1 MKIQVYRNAIVFL
14 ALFFFQYILAY
25 ADVSFVATVDRN
37 PVEEGGRFEVS
48 FTLNNATGTNF
59 TPPQFNGFSN
69 VWGPSHSTNMQIING
84 VVSQSVSYVYTIV
97 AGKEGNYSIGS
108 ASIKV
113 NGKEY
118 KTNPLTIKVVKGSQ
132 KGNQQSQQNQQYQSK
147 SFTQQANDYLK
158 DKLFIKIIVNKRSL
172 YVGEQLVVS
181 YKLYYKPDLD
191 LVGITSAKIPT
202 FNNFWSSEVNLGQQ
216 QRMSEIIDGVQYMV
230 QDLKKFVLVP
240 QKSGNLK
247 LDPLEIDIVV
257 RIAVRS
263 GFWPTYENYT
273 YKLKSGSLDINAMS
287 LPSNAPANFNGI
299 VGNYSIDTKLDRNNT
314 VTNDPVKLRVE
325 VSGTGNFK
333 LLDAPQLDLPQDIEV
348 YPPNIT
354 DNWNLT
360 ANGYSGSKVFEYLL
374 VPKNP
379 GEFRLNPVKFAHFN
393 VSKGQYISYISP
405 EITLTVGKGSG
416 TFNYNTYTQNQE
428 QVKLLSKDIEYI
440 RDAPSSFEKHGRK
453 FFNSLLFYILTLSP
467 FLIFIVFIIIRNK
480 QEKLYSDT
488 RLLKNK
494 KAMKIARKRL
504 SKARELMQR
513 NSEHKFFEEVSNA
526 LWHYVSDKTGIPFA
540 DLSKIKI
547 TECLMQKS
555 ISEERIE
562 SLMNILQICEL
573 AMFSPE
579 TKEFDMPRVYNTA
592 LEIITDLE
600 GKLG

>member
-1 MKIQVYRNAIVFL
+1 MKIKVYRDTIVFL
-14 ALFFFQYILAY
+14 ALFILQSILVF

-37 PVEEGGRFEVS
+37 PVGEGERFQVS
-48 FTLNNATGTNF
+48 FTLNNASGTNF
-59 TPPQFNGFSN
+59 IPPQFNGFSN
-69 VWGPSHSTNMQIING
+69 VWGPSQSTNMQIING
-84 VVSQSVSYVYTIV
+84 VVSQSVAYVYTIV
-97 AGKEGNYSIGS
+97 AGKEGNYTIGS

-132 KGNQQSQQNQQYQSK
+132 KSNQQTPQNQQYQSK
-147 SFTQQANDYLK
+147 SFEQQANDYLK
-158 DKLFIKIIVNKRSL
+158 DKLFIKVIVNKRTL
-172 YVGEQLVVS
+172 YVGEQLVAT

-191 LVGITSAKIPT
+191 LVGITSAKIPI
-202 FNNFWSSEVNLGQQ
+202 FNNFWSSEVNLDQQ

-273 YKLKSGSLDINAMS
+273 YKLKSGSIDINAIS

-299 VGNYSIDTKLDRNNT
+299 VGNYSVDTKLDRNST
-314 VTNDPVKLRVE
+314 VTNDPVKLRIE
-325 VSGTGNFK
+325 ISGTGNFK
-333 LLDAPQLDLPQDIEV
+333 LLDAPQLDLPPDIES

-354 DNWNLT
+354 DNWNLS
-360 ANGYSGSKVFEYLL
+360 ANGYSGSKIFEYLL

-379 GEFRLNPVKFAHFN
+379 GEFRLTPVKFIHFN
-393 VSKGQYISYISP
+393 VSKEQYVSYTSP
-405 EITLTVGKGSG
+405 ELTLTVGKGSG
-416 TFNYNTYTQNQE
+416 TFNYSTYAQNQE

-440 RDAPSSFEKHGRK
+440 RDAPSSFERQGQK

-480 QEKLYSDT
+480 QEKLYSDI

-504 SKARELMQR
+504 SKAKELMQR
-513 NSEHKFFEEVSNA
+513 SSEHKFYEEVSNA

-540 DLSKIKI
+540 DLSKTKI
-547 TECLMQKS
+547 TECLKQKA
-555 ISEERIE
+555 ISDERIE
-562 SLMNILQICEL
+562 FLMNILQICER

-579 TKEFDMPRVYNTA
+579 TKDFDMPQVYNAA

-600 GKLG
+600 EKI